1 MEQLFG
7 FGIKLIIFVLV
18 VGNAAYVLT
27 YVFYNAW
34 KGKKHL
40 AVPQQDVGFS
50 EKWVSGF
57 SSQGTLAGPKG
68 SPNCLAVEVSKKAL
82 VIRVMFPFN
91 LQAMPQIYG
100 GLENYIPR
108 EKIKS
113 IRPVGNDG
121 GGKAADGSGA
131 VLIEFETASGEQ
143 TVELSLKRRDE
154 FFRAVGAAFGR
165 QPVPSGIFT

>member
-7 FGIKLIIFVLV
+7 SGLKLVIIILV
-18 VGNAAYVLT
+18 VGNAAFILSCI
-27 YVFYNAW
+27 FYRAW

-40 AVPQQDVGFS
+40 AVPPQEIGFS

-57 SSQGTLAGPKG
+57 SSLGSLPGPKG
-68 SPNCLAVEVSKKAL
+68 SPNCLAVELSKKGLA
-82 VIRVMFPFN
+82 IRVMFPFN
-91 LQAMPQIYG
+91 LQMLPQIYG

-113 IRPVGNDG
+113 IRPAATDGGRRAADG
-121 GGKAADGSGA
+121 GGA
-131 VLIEFETASGEQ
+131 VVIEFESAGVDQ

-154 FFRAVGAAFGR
+154 FLRAVGATYGR